1 MYLKNFISNYYFALI
16 YPFRFL
22 FKYGNIP
29 RAKML
34 VPIFTCG
41 YLFLFYLL
49 ITNTLT
55 LSSITF
61 VLFLIV
67 IILLYGIFDVLI
79 FLNEE
84 TGVEQIINL
93 PKEIRTASNF
103 FYFLLF
109 FLLTIFIVRERNIF
123 LYLI

>member
-1 MYLKNFISNYYFALI
+1 MHLKNFISNYYFALI

-29 RAKML
+29 RAKMI
-34 VPIFTCG
+34 VPIITCC
-41 YLFLFYLL
+41 YLCLSY
-49 ITNTLT
+49 IMIRNTLT

-61 VLFLIV
+61 ILFLIV

-109 FLLTIFIVRERNIF
+109 FLLIIIIVR
-123 LYLI
+123 